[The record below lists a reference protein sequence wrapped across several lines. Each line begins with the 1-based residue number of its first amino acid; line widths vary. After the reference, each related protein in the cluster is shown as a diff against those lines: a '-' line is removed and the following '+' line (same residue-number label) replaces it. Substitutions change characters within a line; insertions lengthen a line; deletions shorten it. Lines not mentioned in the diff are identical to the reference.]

1 VRVIPLEG
9 SGDVH
14 VLHRP
19 SVLAHSLLL
28 DCAFAGGELLR
39 QVPELP
45 HCVLA
50 AGAMIAAADVALI
63 CAGL

>member
-1 VRVIPLEG
+1 
-9 SGDVH
+9 
-14 VLHRP
+14 
-19 SVLAHSLLL
+19 VLAYSLLL
-28 DCAFAGGELLR
+28 DRAFAGGELLR